1 MQSIIQRSKVWIWNY
16 LKVFFCA
23 FFLGKYYPEDE
34 EEDGP
39 SISAIIL
46 DHLEHMTKAMSENVT
61 TKTMLDVESKVRR
74 TLCFLWMLD
83 I

>member
-1 MQSIIQRSKVWIWNY
+1 MNIQLYRS
-16 LKVFFCA
+16 
-23 FFLGKYYPEDE
+23 FLCIFVGKFYPEDE